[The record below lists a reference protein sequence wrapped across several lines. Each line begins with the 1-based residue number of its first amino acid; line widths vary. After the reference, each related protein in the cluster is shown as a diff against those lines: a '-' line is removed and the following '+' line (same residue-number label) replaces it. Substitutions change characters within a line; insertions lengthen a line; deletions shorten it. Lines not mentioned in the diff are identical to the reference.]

1 MKAVELEVLRQ
12 HDALVLQGAMTWE
25 SPVQEFYIEL
35 MTTLPEMHIVV
46 TVDIRST
53 IKLWDCHNSEALAT
67 KRMVSSCQL
76 LKAVFTKDGPIVLV
90 SDMPLPNRIWN
101 SYTEQN
107 TCQFELPL
115 LSNLTL
121 PS

>member
-1 MKAVELEVLRQ
+1 
-12 HDALVLQGAMTWE
+12 MTWV

-76 LKAVFTKDGPIVLV
+76 LKAVITKDGPIVLV
-90 SDMPLPNRIWN
+90 SDMAGAPPRPTRGEPKRTPN
-101 SYTEQN
+101 N
-107 TCQFELPL
+107 T
-115 LSNLTL
+115 S
-121 PS
+121 